1 MHLNYINNKRG
12 QIMKKRFISLLAI
25 GLSCMMILGGCGKKG
40 PEQSENGG
48 SSSVQMDSEQVL
60 NTIYFEVATLDA
72 NDTTDNQSSSIL
84 NAVQEGLVRI
94 ENNGKGDEIVP
105 AGAEKWEASEDG
117 LTWTFHLRKMNWSD
131 GEAVVAKHYVDSFQR
146 ILNPDNGFAYGF
158 LAYDIEGA
166 EEYNTGKGTVDAV
179 GVKAVDDYTLE
190 FKLKHPVPYFASK
203 VSYTTFHPIRL
214 DIIEKL
220 GDKYASEIKD
230 TVYSGPFK
238 IESWDN
244 GNSMVLVKND
254 TYWDA
259 DNVYLQKIN
268 MTKIQEFATQAQL
281 FEAQE
286 LDITGAQTD
295 YIEKWTERADAGE
308 FQKLT
313 GEDPGSFYL
322 YFNQKSESANGILK
336 NAKIRKAIGLSI
348 DRDVYTK
355 DLVGRFQSAY
365 GVVPTAIN
373 VGDEKYRDKVEG
385 PLESDA
391 KTYVNNKEK
400 LQELFK
406 EGLKELGLQTDDLS
420 KYELTYLSQ
429 GSSELQKQRSEWLAQ
444 QVNGNL
450 GIKINVETQG
460 DWGIYL
466 SIMDKLE
473 YDFTMSGWSADYND
487 PMSFLDIWVS
497 NGGNN
502 HTGYADTE
510 YDELL
515 KSVYKETEQD
525 KVTEIYKKLENKLV
539 NEDAVISPV
548 YYTDKYAFYQNYV
561 KDIQF
566 TSFGSVYEFKH
577 AYIQGKN

>member
-1 MHLNYINNKRG
+1 
-12 QIMKKRFISLLAI
+12 MKKRVIFLLAI

-40 PEQSENGG
+40 PEQSKNGESG
-48 SSSVQMDSEQVL
+48 SAQMDSDQVL

-94 ENNGKGDEIVP
+94 ENSGKGDEIVP
-105 AGAEKWEASEDG
+105 AGAEKWETSEDG
-117 LTWTFHLRKMNWSD
+117 LTWTFYLRKMNWSD
-131 GEAVVAKHYVDSFQR
+131 GEPVVAKHYVDSFQR
-146 ILNPDNGFAYGF
+146 ILNPDNGFAYSF

-166 EEYNTGKGTVDAV
+166 EEYNTGKGTIDAV

-230 TVYSGPFK
+230 TVYNGPFK

-286 LDITGAQTD
+286 LDISGSQTD
-295 YIEKWTERADAGE
+295 YIEKWTQKADAGE

-336 NAKIRKAIGLSI
+336 NAKVRKAIGLSI

-365 GVVPTAIN
+365 GIVPTAIN
-373 VGDEKYRDKVEG
+373 VGDEKYRDKVKG

-420 KYELTYLSQ
+420 QYELTYLSQ
-429 GSSELQKQRSEWLAQ
+429 GSSELQKQRAEWVAQ
-444 QVNGNL
+444 QINGNL

-460 DWGIYL
+460 DWGVYL

-525 KVTEIYKKLENKLV
+525 KVTEIYKNLENKLV

-548 YYTDKYAFYQNYV
+548 YYTDKYTFYQNYV

-577 AYIQGKN
+577 AYIEGKN

>member
-1 MHLNYINNKRG
+1 
-12 QIMKKRFISLLAI
+12 MKKRFISLLAI

-48 SSSVQMDSEQVL
+48 SGSVQMDSEQVL

-131 GEAVVAKHYVDSFQR
+131 GEPVVAKHYVDSFQR

-166 EEYNTGKGTVDAV
+166 EEYNTGKGTIDAV

-214 DIIEKL
+214 DVIEKL

-230 TVYSGPFK
+230 TVYNGPFK

-365 GVVPTAIN
+365 GIVPTAIN
-373 VGDEKYRDKVEG
+373 VSDEKYRDKVEG

-460 DWGIYL
+460 DWGVYL

>member
-1 MHLNYINNKRG
+1 
-12 QIMKKRFISLLAI
+12 MKKKLISLLAA
-25 GLSCMMILGGCGKKG
+25 GVSCMMLLVGCGSNNPG
-40 PEQSENGG
+40 EAG
-48 SSSVQMDSEQVL
+48 SGAEKDSEQVL
-60 NTIYFEVATLDA
+60 NTIYFNVATLDA
-72 NDTTDNQSSSIL
+72 NDTTDNQSSTIL

-94 ENNGKGDEIVP
+94 ENNGETEEIVA
-105 AGAEKWEASEDG
+105 AGAESWETSEDG
-117 LTWTFHLRKMNWSD
+117 LTWTFKLRKMDWSD
-131 GEAVVAKHYVDSFQR
+131 GEPVVAQHYVDSFQR
-146 ILNPDNGFAYGF
+146 ILNPDNGFAYSF
-158 LAYDIEGA
+158 LAYDIVGA
-166 EEYNTGKGTVDAV
+166 EEYNTGKGELDAV
-179 GVKAVDDYTLE
+179 GIKAVDDYTLE
-190 FKLKHPVPYFASK
+190 FKLKHPLPYFVSK
-203 VSYTTFHPIRL
+203 VSYTVFHPIRL
-214 DIIEKL
+214 DVIEKL
-220 GDKYASEIKD
+220 GDKYASEITD
-230 TVYSGPFK
+230 TVYNGPFK

-259 DNVYLQKIN
+259 ENVYLEKIN
-268 MTKIQEFATQAQL
+268 MTNIKEFATQAQL
-281 FEAQE
+281 FESQE
-286 LDITGAQTD
+286 LDISGAQTD
-295 YIEKWTERADAGE
+295 YIEKWSERAEAGE

-322 YFNQKSESANGILK
+322 YFNQTSKSADGILK

-348 DRDVYTK
+348 ERDVYTK
-355 DLVGRFQSAY
+355 DLVGRYESAY
-365 GVVPTAIN
+365 GLIPTAIYS
-373 VGDEKYRDKVEG
+373 GDEKYRDQVEG
-385 PLESDA
+385 PLAADA

-420 KYELTYLSQ
+420 KYELTYLNQ
-429 GSSELQKQRSEWLAQ
+429 GESELQKQRAEWMAQ
-444 QVNGNL
+444 QISGNL

-460 DWGIYL
+460 DWGVYL

-473 YDFTMSGWSADYND
+473 YDFTLSGWGADYND

-502 HTGYADTE
+502 HTGYADAK

-515 KSVYKETEQD
+515 ASVYKEKDQD
-525 KVTEIYKKLENKLV
+525 KITEIYKELETKLV

-548 YYTDKYAFYQNYV
+548 YYTDKYSFYQNYV

>member
-1 MHLNYINNKRG
+1 
-12 QIMKKRFISLLAI
+12 MKKRFISLLAI

>member
-1 MHLNYINNKRG
+1 
-12 QIMKKRFISLLAI
+12 MKKKLISLIAA
-25 GLSCMMILGGCGKKG
+25 GLSCVMLLGGCGK
-40 PEQSENGG
+40 NNTGG
-48 SSSVQMDSEQVL
+48 AGKNAAKDSEQVL
-60 NTIYFEVATLDA
+60 NTVYFDVATLDA
-72 NDTTDNQSSSIL
+72 NDVTDNQSSSIL

-94 ENNGKGDEIVP
+94 ENNGESDEIVP
-105 AGAEKWEASEDG
+105 AGAEKWETSEDG

-131 GEAVVAKHYVDSFQR
+131 GEPVIAKHYVDSFQR
-146 ILNPDNGFAYGF
+146 ILNPDNGFAYSF

-166 EEYNTGKGTVDAV
+166 EEYNTGKGSLDAV

-190 FKLKHPVPYFASK
+190 FKLKHPVPYFVSK

-214 DIIEKL
+214 DVIEKL

-230 TVYSGPFK
+230 TVYNGPFK

-259 DNVYLQKIN
+259 ENVYLEKIN
-268 MTKIQEFATQAQL
+268 MTNIKEFATQAQL
-281 FEAQE
+281 FESQE
-286 LDITGAQTD
+286 LDISGAQTD
-295 YIEKWTERADAGE
+295 YIEKWSEQAESGA
-308 FQKLT
+308 FQKFT
-313 GEDPGSFYL
+313 GEEPSVFYL
-322 YFNQKSESANGILK
+322 YFNQTSKSANGILA
-336 NAKIRKAIGLSI
+336 NAKIRRAIGLSI

-365 GVVPTAIN
+365 GLVPPAVN
-373 VGDEKYRDKVEG
+373 VGEDKYRDKVQE
-385 PLESDA
+385 PLAADS

-429 GSSELQKQRSEWLAQ
+429 GESELQRQRSEWLAQ
-444 QVNGNL
+444 QINGNL

-460 DWGIYL
+460 DWGVYL
-466 SIMDKLE
+466 DIMDKME
-473 YDFTMSGWSADYND
+473 YDFTLTGWGADYND
-487 PMSFLDIWVS
+487 PMTFLDIWVS

-502 HTGYADTE
+502 HTGYASTE
-510 YDELL
+510 YDDLL
-515 KSVYKETEQD
+515 KAVGNEADQE
-525 KVTEIYKKLENKLV
+525 KVTEIYKELENKLIY
-539 NEDAVISPV
+539 EDAVISPV
-548 YYTDKYAFYQNYV
+548 YYSDKYSFYQNYV

-566 TSFGSVYEFKH
+566 PSFGSVYEFKH

>member
-1 MHLNYINNKRG
+1 
-12 QIMKKRFISLLAI
+12 MKKRFISLLAI

-48 SSSVQMDSEQVL
+48 SGSVQMDSEQVL

-131 GEAVVAKHYVDSFQR
+131 GEPVVAKHYVDSFQR

-166 EEYNTGKGTVDAV
+166 EEYNTGKGTIDAV

-214 DIIEKL
+214 DVIEKL

-230 TVYSGPFK
+230 TVYNGPFK

-365 GVVPTAIN
+365 GIVPTAIN
-373 VGDEKYRDKVEG
+373 VSDEKYRDKVEG

-429 GSSELQKQRSEWLAQ
+429 GSSELQKQRSEWLAK

-460 DWGIYL
+460 DWGVYL

>member
-1 MHLNYINNKRG
+1 VHLNYIDNKRG

-25 GLSCMMILGGCGKKG
+25 GLSCMMILGGCGNKG

-105 AGAEKWEASEDG
+105 AGAEKWETSEDG

-230 TVYSGPFK
+230 TVYNGPFK

-322 YFNQKSESANGILK
+322 YFNQKSESASGILK

-365 GVVPTAIN
+365 GIVPTAIN

-460 DWGIYL
+460 DWGVYL

>member
-1 MHLNYINNKRG
+1 
-12 QIMKKRFISLLAI
+12 MKKKLVSLLAV
-25 GLSCMMILGGCGKKG
+25 GLSCMMILGGCGKKNTG
-40 PEQSENGG
+40 ESGN
-48 SSSVQMDSEQVL
+48 SSSKDSEQVL
-60 NTIYFEVATLDA
+60 NTIYFDVATLDA
-72 NDTTDNQSSSIL
+72 NDVTDNQSSSIL

-94 ENNGKGDEIVP
+94 ENDGKGDELVP
-105 AGAEKWEASEDG
+105 AGAEKWEESEDG
-117 LTWTFHLRKMNWSD
+117 LTWTFHLRKMDWSD
-131 GEAVVAKHYVDSFQR
+131 GQPVVAKQYVDSFQR

-166 EEYNTGKGTVDAV
+166 EEYNTGKGSLEAV

-190 FKLKHPVPYFASK
+190 FKLKHPVPYFVSK
-203 VSYTTFHPIRL
+203 VSYTSFHPIRL
-214 DIIEKL
+214 DVIEKL

-230 TVYSGPFK
+230 TVYNGPFK

-259 DNVYLQKIN
+259 ENVYLEKVN
-268 MTKIQEFATQAQL
+268 MTNIKEFATQAQL
-281 FEAQE
+281 
-286 LDITGAQTD
+286 LDISGAQTD
-295 YIEKWTERADAGE
+295 YIEKWTEKADAGE

-365 GVVPTAIN
+365 GLIPTAIN
-373 VGDEKYRDKVEG
+373 VGDDKYRDKVEG
-385 PLESDA
+385 PLANDA
-391 KTYVNNKEK
+391 KAYVNNKEK
-400 LQELFK
+400 VQGLFK
-406 EGLKELGLQTDDLS
+406 EGLKELGIQTDDLS
-420 KYELTYLSQ
+420 KYELTYLNQ
-429 GSSELQKQRSEWLAQ
+429 GSSELQKQRAEWMAQ
-444 QVNGNL
+444 QISGNL

-460 DWGIYL
+460 DWGLYL
-466 SIMDKLE
+466 DIMDKME
-473 YDFTMSGWSADYND
+473 YDFTLSGWSADYNN
-487 PMSFLDIWVS
+487 PMTFLDIWVT

-502 HTGYADTE
+502 HTGYANSE

-515 KSVYKETEQD
+515 SSVYKETDED
-525 KVTEIYKKLENKLV
+525 KITDTYKKLENKLV

-548 YYTDKYAFYQNYV
+548 YYTDKYSFYQNYV

>member
-1 MHLNYINNKRG
+1 
-12 QIMKKRFISLLAI
+12 MKKKMVSLLAI
-25 GLSCMMILGGCGKKG
+25 GLSCMMLLGGCGKKNTG
-40 PEQSENGG
+40 EAGNNASK
-48 SSSVQMDSEQVL
+48 DSEQVL
-60 NTIYFEVATLDA
+60 NTIYFDVATLDA
-72 NDTTDNQSSSIL
+72 NDVTDNQSSSIL

-94 ENNGKGDEIVP
+94 ENNGKGDELVP
-105 AGAEKWEASEDG
+105 AGAEKWEESKDG
-117 LTWTFHLRKMNWSD
+117 LTWTFHLRKMDWSD
-131 GEAVVAKHYVDSFQR
+131 GQPVVAKHYVDSFQR
-146 ILNPDNGFAYGF
+146 ILNPDNGFAYAF

-166 EEYNTGKGTVDAV
+166 EEYNTGKGSLDAV

-190 FKLKHPVPYFASK
+190 FKLKHPVPYFVSK
-203 VSYTTFHPIRL
+203 VSYTSFHPIRL
-214 DIIEKL
+214 DVIEKL

-230 TVYSGPFK
+230 TVYNGPFK

-259 DNVYLQKIN
+259 ENVYLEKVN
-268 MTKIQEFATQAQL
+268 MTNIKEFATQAQL

-286 LDITGAQTD
+286 LDISGAQTD
-295 YIEKWTERADAGE
+295 YIEKWTEKADAGE

-365 GVVPTAIN
+365 GLIPTAIN
-373 VGDEKYRDKVEG
+373 VGDAKYRDKVEG
-385 PLESDA
+385 PLANDA

-400 LQELFK
+400 VQGLFK

-420 KYELTYLSQ
+420 KYELTYLNQ
-429 GSSELQKQRSEWLAQ
+429 GSSELQKQRAEWMAQ
-444 QVNGNL
+444 QISGNL

-460 DWGIYL
+460 DWGLYL
-466 SIMDKLE
+466 DIMDKME
-473 YDFTMSGWSADYND
+473 YDFTLSGWSADYNN
-487 PMSFLDIWVS
+487 PMTFLDIWVS

-502 HTGYADTE
+502 HTGYANGE

-515 KSVYKETEQD
+515 ASVYKETDED
-525 KVTEIYKKLENKLV
+525 KITEIYKKLENKLV

-548 YYTDKYAFYQNYV
+548 YYTDKYSFYQNYV

>member
-1 MHLNYINNKRG
+1 
-12 QIMKKRFISLLAI
+12 MKKRFISLLAI

-40 PEQSENGG
+40 PEQSENGE

-230 TVYSGPFK
+230 TVYNGPFK

-391 KTYVNNKEK
+391 KTYVNNNEK

-406 EGLKELGLQTDDLS
+406 EGLKELGLQTVDLS

-460 DWGIYL
+460 DWGVYL

>member
-1 MHLNYINNKRG
+1 
-12 QIMKKRFISLLAI
+12 MKKKLISLIAA
-25 GLSCMMILGGCGKKG
+25 GLSCVMLLGGCGK
-40 PEQSENGG
+40 NNTGG
-48 SSSVQMDSEQVL
+48 AGKNAAKDSEQVL
-60 NTIYFEVATLDA
+60 NTVYFDVATLDA
-72 NDTTDNQSSSIL
+72 NDVTDNQSSSIL

-94 ENNGKGDEIVP
+94 ENNGESDEIVP
-105 AGAEKWEASEDG
+105 AGAEKWETSEDG

-131 GEAVVAKHYVDSFQR
+131 GEPVIAKHYVDSFQR
-146 ILNPDNGFAYGF
+146 ILNPDNGFAYSF

-166 EEYNTGKGTVDAV
+166 EEYNTGKGSLDAV

-190 FKLKHPVPYFASK
+190 FKLKHPVPYFVSK

-214 DIIEKL
+214 DVIEKL

-230 TVYSGPFK
+230 TVYNGPFK

-259 DNVYLQKIN
+259 ENVYLEKIN
-268 MTKIQEFATQAQL
+268 MTNIKEFATQAQL
-281 FEAQE
+281 FESQE
-286 LDITGAQTD
+286 LDISGAQTD
-295 YIEKWTERADAGE
+295 YIEKWSEQAESGA
-308 FQKLT
+308 FQKFT
-313 GEDPGSFYL
+313 GEEPSVFYL
-322 YFNQKSESANGILK
+322 YFNQTSKSANGILA
-336 NAKIRKAIGLSI
+336 NAKIRRAIGLSI

-365 GVVPTAIN
+365 GLVPPAVN
-373 VGDEKYRDKVEG
+373 VGEDKYRDKVQE
-385 PLESDA
+385 PLAADS

-429 GSSELQKQRSEWLAQ
+429 GDSELQKQRAEWLAQ
-444 QVNGNL
+444 QINGNL

-460 DWGIYL
+460 DWGVYL
-466 SIMDKLE
+466 DIMDKME
-473 YDFTMSGWSADYND
+473 YDFTLTGWGADYND
-487 PMSFLDIWVS
+487 PMTFLDIWVS

-502 HTGYADTE
+502 HTGYASTE
-510 YDELL
+510 YDDLL
-515 KSVYKETEQD
+515 KAAGNEADQE
-525 KVTEIYKKLENKLV
+525 KVTEIYKELENKLIYD
-539 NEDAVISPV
+539 DAVISPV
-548 YYTDKYAFYQNYV
+548 YYSDKYSFYQNYV

-566 TSFGSVYEFKH
+566 PSFGSVYEFKH
-577 AYIQGKN
+577 AYIEGKN

>member
-1 MHLNYINNKRG
+1 
-12 QIMKKRFISLLAI
+12 MKKRFISLLAI

-460 DWGIYL
+460 DWGVYL

>member
-1 MHLNYINNKRG
+1 
-12 QIMKKRFISLLAI
+12 MKKRFISLLAI

-131 GEAVVAKHYVDSFQR
+131 EEAVVAKHYVDSFQR

-230 TVYSGPFK
+230 TVYNGPFK

-460 DWGIYL
+460 DWGVYL

>member
-1 MHLNYINNKRG
+1 
-12 QIMKKRFISLLAI
+12 MKKRFISLLAI

-40 PEQSENGG
+40 PEQSENGE

-230 TVYSGPFK
+230 TVYNGPFK

-391 KTYVNNKEK
+391 KTYVNNNEK

-460 DWGIYL
+460 DWGVYL

>member
-1 MHLNYINNKRG
+1 
-12 QIMKKRFISLLAI
+12 MKKKLISLLAAGI
-25 GLSCMMILGGCGKKG
+25 SCMMLLVGCGSNNPG
-40 PEQSENGG
+40 ESG
-48 SSSVQMDSEQVL
+48 SGAERDSEQEL
-60 NTIYFEVATLDA
+60 YTIYFDVATLDA

-94 ENNGKGDEIVP
+94 ENDGKGDEIVA
-105 AGAEKWEASEDG
+105 AGAESWETSEDG
-117 LTWTFHLRKMNWSD
+117 LTWTFKLRKMDWSD
-131 GEAVVAKHYVDSFQR
+131 GEPVVAQHYVDSFQR
-146 ILNPDNGFAYGF
+146 ILNPDNGFAYSF
-158 LAYDIEGA
+158 LAYDIVGA
-166 EEYNTGKGTVDAV
+166 EEYNTGKGSLDAV
-179 GVKAVDDYTLE
+179 GVKAIDDYTLE
-190 FKLKHPVPYFASK
+190 FKLKHPLPYFVSK
-203 VSYTTFHPIRL
+203 VSYTVFHPIRL
-214 DIIEKL
+214 DVIEKL
-220 GDKYASEIKD
+220 GDRYASEIKD
-230 TVYSGPFK
+230 TVYNGPFK
-238 IESWDN
+238 IENWDN
-244 GNSMVLVKND
+244 GNSMVLVKNE

-259 DNVYLQKIN
+259 ENVYLEKIN

-286 LDITGAQTD
+286 LDISGAQQD
-295 YIEKWTERADAGE
+295 YIDKWIEKADAGE
-308 FQKLT
+308 FQKLI
-313 GEDPGSFYL
+313 GEDTGVFYL
-322 YFNQKSESANGILK
+322 YFNQTSKSADGILN
-336 NAKIRKAIGLSI
+336 NAKIRKAMGLAI

-355 DLVGRFQSAY
+355 DLVGRFESAY
-365 GVVPTAIN
+365 GIVSNAIST
-373 VGDEKYRDKVEG
+373 GDDKYRDKVEE
-385 PLESDA
+385 PLTADA

-420 KYELTYLSQ
+420 KYELTYLNQ
-429 GSSELQKQRSEWLAQ
+429 GSSELQKQRAEWIAQ
-444 QVNGNL
+444 QINGNL

-460 DWGIYL
+460 DWGVYL

-473 YDFTMSGWSADYND
+473 YDFTLTGWSPDYND

-502 HTGYADTE
+502 HTGYADAK

-515 KSVYKETEQD
+515 ASVYKEKDQD
-525 KVTEIYKKLENKLV
+525 KITDIYKELENKLI

-548 YYTDKYAFYQNYV
+548 YYTDKRSFYQNYV

>member
-1 MHLNYINNKRG
+1 
-12 QIMKKRFISLLAI
+12 MKKRFISLLAI
-25 GLSCMMILGGCGKKG
+25 GLSCMMILGGCGNKG

-105 AGAEKWEASEDG
+105 AGAEKWETSEDG

-230 TVYSGPFK
+230 TVYNGPFK

-365 GVVPTAIN
+365 GIVPTAIN

-406 EGLKELGLQTDDLS
+406 EGLKELGLQTDALL

-460 DWGIYL
+460 DWGVYL

-539 NEDAVISPV
+539 NEDAVISPI

>member
-1 MHLNYINNKRG
+1 
-12 QIMKKRFISLLAI
+12 MKKKFISLLAI
-25 GLSCMMILGGCGKKG
+25 GLSCMMILGGCGSKG
-40 PEQSENGG
+40 SEKPQSGE
-48 SSSVQMDSEQVL
+48 SSNVEMDSEQVL

-72 NDTTDNQSSSIL
+72 NDCTDNQSSSIL
-84 NAVQEGLVRI
+84 AAVEEGLVRI
-94 ENNGKGDEIVP
+94 ENSGKGDEIVP
-105 AGAEKWEASEDG
+105 AGAEEWETSEDG
-117 LTWTFHLRKMNWSD
+117 LTWTFKLRKMNWSD
-131 GEAVVAKHYVDSFQR
+131 GQPVVAQNYVDSFQR
-146 ILNPDNGFAYGF
+146 ILNPDNGFAYSF

-166 EEYNTGKGTVDAV
+166 EEYNTGKGSLDAV

-190 FKLKHPVPYFASK
+190 FKLKHPVPYFVSK
-203 VSYTTFHPIRL
+203 VSYAVFHPIRL

-220 GDKYASEIKD
+220 GDKYASDITER
-230 TVYSGPFK
+230 VYNGPFK

-259 DNVYLQKIN
+259 DSVYLQKVN

-322 YFNQKSESANGILK
+322 YFNQKSETSNGILK
-336 NAKIRKAIGLSI
+336 NAKIRKAIGLAV

-355 DLVGRFQSAY
+355 DLVGRFESAY
-365 GVVPTAIN
+365 GVIPTAIN

-385 PLESDA
+385 PLTSDA
-391 KTYVNNKEK
+391 KTYVNKKEK

-420 KYELTYLSQ
+420 QYELTYLAQ
-429 GSSELQKQRSEWLAQ
+429 GSSELQKQRAEWLAQ
-444 QVNGNL
+444 QINGNL

-460 DWGIYL
+460 DWGVYL
-466 SIMDKLE
+466 SIMDKME
-473 YDFTMSGWSADYND
+473 YDFTLSGWSADYND
-487 PMSFLDIWVS
+487 PMTFLDIWVS

-502 HTGYADTE
+502 HTGYANTE
-510 YDELL
+510 YDDLL
-515 KSVYKETEQD
+515 ASVYKETDQD

-539 NEDAVISPV
+539 NEDVVISPF
-548 YYTDKYAFYQNYV
+548 YYTDKYTFYQNYV

-566 TSFGSVYEFKH
+566 TSFGATYEFKH

>member
-1 MHLNYINNKRG
+1 
-12 QIMKKRFISLLAI
+12 MKKRFISLLAI

-230 TVYSGPFK
+230 TVYNGPFK

-460 DWGIYL
+460 DWGVYL

>member
-1 MHLNYINNKRG
+1 
-12 QIMKKRFISLLAI
+12 MKKRFISLLAI
-25 GLSCMMILGGCGKKG
+25 GLSCMMILGGCGNKG

-105 AGAEKWEASEDG
+105 AGAEKWETSEDG

-131 GEAVVAKHYVDSFQR
+131 GEPVVAKHYVDSFQR
-146 ILNPDNGFAYGF
+146 ILNLDNGFAYGF

-166 EEYNTGKGTVDAV
+166 EEYNTGKGTIDAV

-214 DIIEKL
+214 DVIEKL

-230 TVYSGPFK
+230 TVYNGPFK

-365 GVVPTAIN
+365 GIVPTAIN
-373 VGDEKYRDKVEG
+373 VSDEKYRDKVEG

-460 DWGIYL
+460 DWGVYL